1 MSKKLISWNV
11 NGLRSCMGKGFMD
24 FFDSVDADVFCLQ
37 EIKLSEI
44 IIHIGIMLRKKVIP
58 VLRFFLRKS
67 HSQ

>member
-1 MSKKLISWNV
+1 MVYVLVWEKDLWIFLTVLMQIFSAF
-11 NGLRSCMGKGFMD
+11 R
-24 FFDSVDADVFCLQ
+24 
-37 EIKLSEI
+37 KLSCQKVRLNGIKKI